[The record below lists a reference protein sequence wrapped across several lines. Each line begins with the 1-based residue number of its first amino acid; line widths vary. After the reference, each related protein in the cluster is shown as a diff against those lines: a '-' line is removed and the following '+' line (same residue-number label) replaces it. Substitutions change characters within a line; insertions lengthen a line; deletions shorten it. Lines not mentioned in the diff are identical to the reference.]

1 MKQIVR
7 LVKVSLLSSFGL
19 SSIKYH
25 FIKNKKDIWKP
36 IIFVLA
42 LGSLLPSY
50 YMYVQLIEN
59 IYIQLLTLG
68 QASSIFTLIIMPI
81 SLVIFVF
88 GLSYVLSSFYFSNDV
103 EKLIPLPI
111 KESNI
116 IISKF
121 ITMVIFNY
129 LIVLLMILPV
139 LIIAFKDFGGLL
151 YILYSLLTILL
162 LPVIPLG
169 VDTIIIM
176 LLMKLT
182 NIQGRKDL
190 LRNLS
195 MFFVLLIIIGL
206 QMLLNSTLTSIEPG
220 KEVEFLSALLQKSDG
235 IMVWL
240 GRAYPPAIWFSKS
253 ISNAHNAF
261 GLMYSLLNILIG
273 LGMIYAIGQIGSKIY
288 LKALLEKNNF
298 KRSLKKVELGLLI
311 KNRSPIISI
320 FLNDIKLVVR
330 TPIFLFNCVSI
341 SFLLP
346 IIVIV
351 MPLISGGDDVD
362 FSELYFEFEHY
373 FTLILIAFFAFI
385 ATVNPTASTTY
396 SREGKAH
403 WINAII
409 PIAPRSMFIGRML
422 QPMLLEFISILVM
435 LISLRFILPLSLGA
449 MFSSTVIGMLVSLP
463 ICGIGV
469 FIDRLYPKLDW
480 DHPQRAVKQ
489 NVNVLLNMLI
499 GAGYIFLLGFMSIKM
514 IEYEIELNMIY
525 ALISSL
531 SIIAIGGIYVA
542 FYKIKTLQ

>member
-129 LIVLLMILPV
+129 FIVLLMILPV